1 MTSAQQLL
9 GLRATRDKAWDDSL
23 KAFTQALIY
32 KGRAYERHADPAEIA
47 ERAGASSRVIEFLK
61 ADMPALSATGT
72 PVSINSAFVDFLRN
86 TSVVDA
92 MSKWMVPAMPHT
104 TFAIKSTAYTADEV
118 GEGQSKPV
126 QTATFVQNTTSPL
139 KATAIVA
146 CTSQFLEQPVRNITD
161 YLSRAL
167 RDAVASQM
175 NQTFFENVE
184 DEGASGVGSTAEDM
198 GSTLADLRELTKMVG
213 YGEASKLHLIVN
225 SDDAIWLTSLA
236 MSVGNGDMT
245 PQGGRFFG
253 MTVLVSDD
261 LPSGKVFC
269 VDPSGCAFWD
279 GGVEQSISTQAT
291 LELEDA
297 PANASAPTV
306 AQASLTSLFQTG
318 AQAFKVERSFAFRVI
333 RPDAVAS
340 LVGVAWGP
348 ANDSPAGS

>member
-1 MTSAQQLL
+1 MTAQQLL
-9 GLRATRDKAWDDSL
+9 GLRGRDKDWSDNVNT
-23 KAFTQALIY
+23 FTQALIY
-32 KGRAYERHADPAEIA
+32 RGKAHELRKDPAVYA
-47 ERAGASSRVIEFLK
+47 EQHGASNRVVEFLK
-61 ADMPALSATGT
+61 ADQPALSAGGT
-72 PVSINSAFVDFLRN
+72 PVSINSDFVDYLRN
-86 TSVVDA
+86 VSVVDA
-92 MSKWMVPAMPHT
+92 MSRYMVPAMPHS
-104 TFAIKSTAYTADEV
+104 TFAIKSTAWVSDEV
-118 GEGQSKPV
+118 GEGQSKPA
-126 QTATFVQNTTSPL
+126 QTALFVQNTTSPL

-146 CTSQFLEQPVRNITD
+146 VTREFLQQPVRDITG

-175 NQTFFENVE
+175 NATFFENLE

-198 GSTLADLRELTKMVG
+198 TTTLADIRELTRMVA
-213 YGEASKLHLIVN
+213 YGESSKLHLIVN

-236 MSVGNGDMT
+236 MSVGNSDMS

-279 GGVEQSISTQAT
+279 GGVQQSISSQAT

-306 AQASLTSLFQTG
+306 AQANLTSLFQTG
-318 AQAFKVERSFAFRVI
+318 TTAYKIERSFAFKVI
-333 RPDAVAS
+333 RPDAISS

-348 ANDSPAGS
+348 ANDSPVGS